1 MSRRGR
7 ILAVD
12 DEEAMLQIH
21 QEALEPLGWEVHT
34 ASTYVEAVSRL
45 AEGDWGVVLVDL
57 KLRGAGGPDEGLG
70 LLPEID
76 RLSPGAKAIVV
87 TGYASPESIE
97 RAFKAGVYDYV
108 EKTPSFKTLLRV
120 KVENAMEL
128 QRQRWLAYAGEDADR
143 TQARALW
150 AQARSETNAQRK
162 GRLLE
167 DLLALLLKSIPG
179 FEVADRK
186 RGLDEEF
193 DLITRIDA
201 TTDSFWQQE
210 GQYLIVECKNWS
222 RPCDPKE
229 LHHLLGKLR
238 LRFGRARLG
247 FFVAPAGFT
256 AGFQTTLA
264 AMRLDHLLV
273 VPIDR
278 DDLERLVEAESRSDV
293 LKALHQ
299 RTIEIAADK

>member
-1 MSRRGR
+1 MSYTGR

-12 DEEAMLQIH
+12 DDAPVLAIYRKV
-21 QEALEPLGWEVHT
+21 LEPLGWDLHT
-34 ASTYVEAVSRL
+34 VDTYVDAVTRL
-45 AEGDWGVVLVDL
+45 AEGDWGVVLIDL

-76 RLSPGAKAIVV
+76 RHCPGAKAIVV

-97 RAFKAGVYDYV
+97 HAFKAGAYDYV
-108 EKTPSFKTLLRV
+108 EKTQSFATLLRV

-128 QRQRWLAYAGEDADR
+128 QRQRWLTNVGEDTDR
-143 TQARALW
+143 AQARELW
-150 AQARSETNAQRK
+150 AKARSETNSQRK

-167 DLLALLLKSIPG
+167 DLLAFLLKSVSG
-179 FEVADRK
+179 FEVAERK

-193 DLITRIDA
+193 DLIIRIDA
-201 TTDSFWQQE
+201 TKDSFWQQDE
-210 GQYLIVECKNWS
+210 QYLIVECKNWS
-222 RPCDPKE
+222 RPCEPRE
-229 LHHLLGKLR
+229 LHRLLGKLR

-256 AGFQTTLA
+256 SGVRTTLA
-264 AMRLDHLLV
+264 GMRGEQFLV
-273 VPIDR
+273 VPIDH

-293 LKALHQ
+293 LKALHG
-299 RTIEIAADK
+299 RTIAVAADK